1 MKKRLLILLITVGVL
16 LLLFVPFPTAAED
29 GTCAFTA
36 LTYKV
41 VRWNRAAGDGSY
53 EKTRVYPFPQN
64 FKSLDTLWE
73 TEKLRVVPVEKCN
86 AVITEISGTSVLA
99 EPLEG
104 EPERLTSDKLAFD
117 LKTLN
122 GVNIAVGDVVELTYV
137 GAIAETYP
145 ARIAVTACV
154 SATDLRNT
162 DYTGE
167 WLSPSE
173 TETPDY
179 DPFSDITITKIYKN
193 CFFAN
198 TVIPTPYE
206 IKLNGTLSEDWC
218 VGDQVIC
225 TYQNARFDPQ
235 SGHVEADM
243 LTVAASDFQLDPNA
257 CYKPVIY
264 LYPEK
269 QTEVSVELA
278 LDGKLTCTYP
288 AYQNGWTVTAMPDG
302 TLTDKNGQTYSYLY
316 WEGETG
322 ARFDLSEGF
331 CVRGEDTAAFLEG
344 ALADLG
350 LTRREANEFIVYWL
364 PLMQDN
370 PYNLISFQTTAYTDA
385 ARLQISPTPD
395 TLIRVFM
402 TWKPS
407 DTPVTLSPQT
417 LTVPVR
423 SGFVAVEW
431 GGTRLQ

>member
-1 MKKRLLILLITVGVL
+1 MRKRLLIVLLAVGVL
-16 LLLFVPFPTAAED
+16 SLLLVPLPTKAEN
-29 GTCAFTA
+29 GTRAYTA
-36 LTYKV
+36 LTYTV
-41 VRWNRAAGDGSY
+41 VRWNRAAGDGTY
-53 EKTRVYPFPQN
+53 EKTRIYPFPQN

-73 TEKLRVVPVEKCN
+73 KEKVHAVPIQKCN
-86 AVITEISGTSVLA
+86 AVIVEISGTSVLA
-99 EPLEG
+99 QPLEG
-104 EPERLTSDKLAFD
+104 EPERRVSDRIAFD
-117 LKTLN
+117 LKTLS
-122 GVNIAVGDVVELTYV
+122 GVNIKVGDTVELTYV
-137 GAIAETYP
+137 GEIAETYP
-145 ARIAVTACV
+145 ARIAAVTACV
-154 SATDLRNT
+154 PATNLRST
-162 DYTGE
+162 DYTGV
-167 WLSPSE
+167 WLDDDA
-173 TETPDY
+173 ETPENDL
-179 DPFSDITITKIYKN
+179 FADITITKIYKN

-225 TYQNARFDPQ
+225 TYENTRFERQ
-235 SGHVEADM
+235 SGRVEADM
-243 LTVAASDFQLDPNA
+243 LTVAKSDFELDPNA

-269 QTEVSVELA
+269 QTEVSVKLA

-288 AYQNGWTVTAMPDG
+288 AYQNGWTVTATPDG

-431 GGTRLQ
+431 GGTRLK